1 MTVKTSQPKK
11 QFSRL
16 TLRWVLIVPF
26 VVQIV
31 TAVGVIGYLSYRT
44 GQNTLNNLT
53 DKLLI
58 ETTDRTLE
66 YLDNYLGQAEH
77 INQINSEAF
86 RTGIINSN
94 DIADLHR
101 YFYRQIR
108 LFNLGYLN
116 FTDLEGNSVG
126 VGYSYHQKG
135 NLEISKIDSNN
146 PNQKRYYHVDH
157 QGNILTISEIQDN
170 PSDTFKPW
178 HLSTINQQTAL
189 WSPIHLWDETSV
201 PPILSISH
209 TNPVYDSNN
218 NLVGVLSI
226 DLQLN
231 QINHFLSSL
240 NPQDDSITF
249 IVDKEGAMI
258 ANYDPSFFNSV
269 IDDNNQ
275 RILAVN
281 HQDKLVSQVTRQL
294 INEYQ
299 NLDNI
304 TDEQF
309 LYLGN
314 IPEKPS
320 VKVTP
325 YDHGIGIDWLV
336 ITILPESLFMEE
348 IRNNLR
354 GTIFIAAVGLII
366 SAGIG
371 WMMARRIT
379 APIRRLSQS
388 SENIAQGDWQEG
400 IVDYTS
406 SRIREIDILSSCF
419 QKMAQE
425 LQNSFAQKEQALNE
439 YQKMYEQVVQTQT
452 DFVLQSRADATIIY
466 ANPALCKALGCT
478 LEEMEGKSWAEFIN
492 PEDLEE
498 ILEQIIDLNPE
509 NPIFVTEKHNYREN
523 GGDGWTQWINQGV
536 FDVEGNLIEI
546 QSIGRDITELKQKEL
561 ELQASQKRLES
572 ILNNAPMSICVN
584 DLDGRMLVVNKC
596 FANTLGKS
604 PDEIVGKVYEELF
617 GEREA
622 QICRNCD
629 RRVYETKQPMIFEQD
644 FCVNNE
650 LKTIL
655 VTNFLIPNEG
665 GIYNHLCGISL
676 DISDRK
682 NIEKELR
689 ESNTRFRRLTQNI
702 PGMVYQYMIDAQ
714 GHDQFT
720 YVSPKSRE
728 IYDLE
733 PEEIMKNSRMV
744 WQKVHP
750 DDLSTLI
757 KDIHLSLTTLKSFY
771 SEHRIILSNHV
782 IRWVQAIAIPE
793 KQVNG
798 DIIWDGLIR
807 DISDS
812 KLAEQ
817 RLQESETRFRRLSEN
832 VPGVIYQ
839 YVINSAGQERFTY
852 VSPKSKE
859 ICGIEPEEVIK
870 SSKFLWERVHQ
881 DDFISIKEKT
891 AHSARFLTPFSCEFR
906 IKQPNGDY
914 KWFEAA
920 SAPEIQGNGDM
931 VWEGFLIDI
940 TPRKKAEIALTQ
952 AKEKAEKATKAKS
965 EFLANMS
972 HEIRTPM
979 NGVIGMI
986 KLLEDTPLSEQQL
999 DFLHTIRDSGET
1011 LLTIIND
1018 VLDFSKI
1025 ESGNLIIEKQLF
1037 NLPNLVESI
1046 AKLFEQQVQDK
1057 GINFIYYMDIH
1068 LPLLIYGD
1076 SSRLRQ
1082 ILLNLIGNA
1091 IKFTDQGQVSLSVSS
1106 TKITSSH
1113 QEILFTIKD
1122 TGIGIKGDRIY
1133 QLFQPFTQADSSISR
1148 RYGGTGLG
1156 LSISKTLV
1164 ELMGGSI
1171 WVESCG
1177 KVSGNPPP
1185 QWESNPHIR
1194 QFHGS
1199 TFHFTIFVEIPLNQ
1213 NNSNNH
1219 HNQEKDYPKL
1229 SPHLKILLAEDN
1241 LVNQKVALLTL
1252 QKLGYQADVAKNG
1265 AEVLE
1270 KIENTSYDVILMD
1283 VQMPIMDGLT
1293 ATRMIRSRKDKP
1305 QPYII
1310 ALTANALDGDSQIC
1324 FNAGMNDYISKPLR
1338 IEILTT
1344 ALTKIIS
1351 SEKLTMDN

>member
-1 MTVKTSQPKK
+1 MSVKSPQVKK
-11 QFSRL
+11 SFPRL

-26 VVQIV
+26 VVQLI
-31 TAVGVIGYLSYRT
+31 TAVGVIGYFSYRT
-44 GQNTLNNLT
+44 GQNTLNNLA

-66 YLDNYLGQAEH
+66 YLNNYLGQAEH
-77 INQINSEAF
+77 VNQINGEAF
-86 RTGIINSN
+86 RTGVIKSN
-94 DIADLHR
+94 DIPDLHK

-116 FTDLEGNSVG
+116 FTDLEGNYIG
-126 VGYSYHQKG
+126 VGYSYHQKST
-135 NLEISKIDSNN
+135 LEVSRISNNN
-146 PNQKRYYHVDH
+146 PNEKRYYHVDH
-157 QGNILTISEIQDN
+157 RGNILNLSEIEENSSKTLESWYQN
-170 PSDTFKPW
+170 
-178 HLSTINQQTAL
+178 TITQEIPL
-189 WSPIHLWDETSV
+189 WSPVYLWNETSA
-201 PPILSISH
+201 PPILTIAR
-209 TNPVYDSNN
+209 TNPVYDSDD
-218 NLVGVLSI
+218 NLLGVLSTE
-226 DLQLN
+226 LQLTQVN
-231 QINHFLSSL
+231 QFLSSL
-240 NPQDDSITF
+240 NPHDESATF
-249 IVDKEGAMI
+249 IIDRQGAMV
-258 ANYDPSFFNSV
+258 ANYNPNFFGSV

-281 HQDKLVSQVTRQL
+281 HQDELVSQVTKQL
-294 INEYQ
+294 INQYQ
-299 NLDNI
+299 DLGNI
-304 TDEQF
+304 TTEEF
-309 LYLGN
+309 IYLGN

-325 YDHGIGIDWLV
+325 YQNGVGIDWLV

-348 IRNNLR
+348 ISNTFRNTLFFA
-354 GTIFIAAVGLII
+354 GIGLML

-371 WMMARRIT
+371 WLVARRIT

-388 SENIAQGDWQEG
+388 SEDIAQGDWQG
-400 IVDYTS
+400 GMIDYKS

-419 QKMAQE
+419 QKMAQQ
-425 LQNSFAQKEQALNE
+425 LQTSFEQKEKALNE
-439 YQKMYEQVVQTQT
+439 YQKMYEKVVQTQT
-452 DFVLQSRADATIIY
+452 DFVLRSRADATIIF
-466 ANPALCKALGCT
+466 ANPALCNALGCSV
-478 LEEMEGKSWAEFIN
+478 EEIKGKSWADFAN
-492 PEDLEE
+492 PEELEE
-498 ILEQIIDLNPE
+498 TLAQIVNLTPE
-509 NPIFVTEKHNYREN
+509 KPIFVTEKHNYREN
-523 GGDGWTQWINQGV
+523 GGDGWTQWINQGI
-536 FDVEGNLIEI
+536 FDVEGNLIEV

-561 ELQASQKRLES
+561 ELEANQQKLTS
-572 ILNNAPMSICVN
+572 LLNNAPLEIFVN
-584 DLDGRMLVVNKC
+584 DLDGRILVVNDS
-596 FANTLGKS
+596 FAHSLGRK
-604 PDEIVGKVYEELF
+604 PEEIVGKTYEQCF
-617 GEREA
+617 SVTVA
-622 QICRNCD
+622 QMCRNCD
-629 RRVYETKQPMIFEQD
+629 RTIITLQQPITFEQ
-644 FCVNNE
+644 E
-650 LKTIL
+650 LQLNGITKTLLI
-655 VTNFLIPNEG
+655 TKFLIPNHEG
-665 GIYNHLCGISL
+665 VYNQICAMSL

-682 NIEKELR
+682 NTEKALR

-702 PGMVYQYMIDAQ
+702 PGMVYQYIIDAQ

-728 IYDLE
+728 IYHLE
-733 PEEIMKNSRMV
+733 PEEILKDSRIL
-744 WQKVHP
+744 WEKVHS

-757 KDIHLSLTTLKSFY
+757 KDVNISATTLEPFH
-771 SEHRIILSNHV
+771 SEHRIILENHV
-782 IRWVQAIAIPE
+782 IKWIQAIATPE
-793 KQVNG
+793 KQPNG

-812 KLAEQ
+812 KISEQ
-817 RLQESETRFRRLSEN
+817 KLQESEKRFRRLSEN

-839 YVINSAGQERFTY
+839 YLINTKGKEKFIY
-852 VSPKSKE
+852 VSPKCQD
-859 ICGIEPEEVIK
+859 ICGIDAEEVIK
-870 SSKFLWERVHQ
+870 SSNFLWEKVHR

-891 AHSARFLTPFSCEFR
+891 AHSARFLTPFYCEFR
-906 IKQPNGDY
+906 IKQADGDY

-920 SAPEIQGNGDM
+920 SAPEVQDNGDIL
-931 VWEGFLIDI
+931 WEGFLTDI

-1025 ESGNLIIEKQLF
+1025 ESGNLTIEKQLF
-1037 NLPNLVESI
+1037 NLPNVIESI

-1057 GINFIYYMDIH
+1057 GIDFIYYMSVD
-1068 LPLLIYGD
+1068 LPVFIYGD

-1091 IKFTDQGQVSLSVSS
+1091 IKFTNQGQVSLSVSAN
-1106 TKITSSH
+1106 KITDSH

-1133 QLFQPFTQADSSISR
+1133 QLFQPFTQADNSISR

-1164 ELMGGSI
+1164 ELMGGTI

-1177 KVSGNPPP
+1177 KLAGNPPP
-1185 QWESNPHIR
+1185 QWQSNPHIR

-1199 TFHFTIFVEIPLNQ
+1199 TFYFTIFVEIPINQ
-1213 NNSNNH
+1213 NIFNNNH
-1219 HNQEKDYPKL
+1219 HHNNQYQPP

-1241 LVNQKVALLTL
+1241 LVNQKVALLSL
-1252 QKLGYQADVAKNG
+1252 KKLGYQADVAKNG
-1265 AEVLE
+1265 VEVLE
-1270 KIENTSYDVILMD
+1270 KIEHTTYDVILMD
-1283 VQMPIMDGLT
+1283 VQMPQMDGLT
-1293 ATRMIRSRKDKP
+1293 ATTMIRSRKDKP

-1324 FNAGMNDYISKPLR
+1324 LDAGMNDYISKPLR
-1338 IEILTT
+1338 IEILAK
-1344 ALTKIIS
+1344 ALSEIS
-1351 SEKLTMDN
+1351 KNRQLN

>member
-1 MTVKTSQPKK
+1 MSVKSPQPKK
-11 QFSRL
+11 RFCRL

-26 VVQIV
+26 VVQII

-44 GQNTLNNLT
+44 GQNTLNNLA

-66 YLDNYLGQAEH
+66 YLNNYLGQAEH
-77 INQINSEAF
+77 VNQINSEAF

-94 DIADLHR
+94 DVPDLHR

-116 FTDLEGNSVG
+116 FTDLEGNYVG

-135 NLEISKIDSNN
+135 NLEIARIDSNN

-157 QGNILTISEIQDN
+157 QGNILTVSEIDEN
-170 PSDTFKPW
+170 SSNTFKPW
-178 HLSTINQQTAL
+178 YLTTINQETAL
-189 WSPIHLWDETSV
+189 WSPIYLWDETSL

-209 TNPVYDSNN
+209 TNLVYDADD
-218 NLVGVLSI
+218 NLLGVLSI
-226 DLQLN
+226 DLQLS
-231 QINHFLSSL
+231 QINQFLRGL
-240 NPQDDSITF
+240 NPQDNSITF
-249 IVDKEGAMI
+249 IVDREGAMV
-258 ANYDPSFFNSV
+258 ANYDPSFFDSV
-269 IDDNNQ
+269 VDSNGQ

-281 HQDKLVSQVTRQL
+281 HQDELVSQVTREL

-299 NLDNI
+299 HLDNI
-304 TDEQF
+304 TTEQF
-309 LYLGN
+309 LRLGN
-314 IPEKPS
+314 ITEKPS

-325 YDHGIGIDWLV
+325 YHHGIGIDWLV

-348 IRNNLR
+348 ISKNLR
-354 GTIFIAAVGLII
+354 GTLFFAGIGLVL

-371 WMMARRIT
+371 WIMARRIT

-388 SENIAQGDWQEG
+388 SEDIAQGDWQGG
-400 IVDYTS
+400 IIDYKS

-425 LQNSFAQKEQALNE
+425 LQSSFEEQEKTLSE

-478 LEEMEGKSWAEFIN
+478 LEEMEGKSWADFAN
-492 PEDLEE
+492 PEELRET
-498 ILEQIIDLNPE
+498 LEQIVNLSPE
-509 NPIFVTEKHNYREN
+509 NPIFITEKHNYREN

-536 FDVEGNLIEI
+536 FDVEGNLVEI
-546 QSIGRDITELKQKEL
+546 QSVGRDITELKQKEL

-584 DLDGRMLVVNKC
+584 DLDGRMLIVNQC

-617 GEREA
+617 SETEA
-622 QICRNCD
+622 KICRKCD
-629 RRVYETKQPMIFEQD
+629 RTVYETKQPMVFEQD
-644 FCVNNE
+644 FFVNNE

-655 VTNFLIPNEG
+655 VTNFLIPNQEG
-665 GIYNHLCGISL
+665 VYNHLCGISL

-682 NIEKELR
+682 NTEKALR

-702 PGMVYQYMIDAQ
+702 PGMVYQYIIDAQ

-728 IYDLE
+728 IYHLE
-733 PEEIMKNSRMV
+733 PEEVIKDSRML
-744 WQKVHP
+744 WEKVHP
-750 DDLSTLI
+750 DDLSALI
-757 KDIHLSLTTLKSFY
+757 KDVNISATTLKPFH
-771 SEHRIILSNHV
+771 SEHRIVLSNHV
-782 IRWVQAIAIPE
+782 VKWVQAIATPE
-793 KQVNG
+793 KQPNG

-812 KLAEQ
+812 KTAEQ

-839 YVINSAGQERFTY
+839 YVMNSAGRERFTY

-870 SSKFLWERVHQ
+870 SSKFLWERVHRE
-881 DDFISIKEKT
+881 DFIAIKEKT
-891 AHSARFLTPFSCEFR
+891 AHSARFLTPFHCEFR
-906 IKQPNGDY
+906 IKQPDGKY

-920 SAPEIQGNGDM
+920 SAPEIQGNGDI

-940 TPRKKAEIALTQ
+940 TPRKKAEIALTR
-952 AKEKAEKATKAKS
+952 AKEKAEKATQAKS

-999 DFLHTIRDSGET
+999 DFVHTIRDSGET

-1025 ESGNLIIEKQLF
+1025 ESGNLTIEKQLF
-1037 NLPNLVESI
+1037 NLPNVVESI

-1057 GINFIYYMDIH
+1057 GIDFIYYMAVD
-1068 LPLLIYGD
+1068 LPLFIYGD

-1091 IKFTDQGQVSLSVSS
+1091 IKFTDQGQVSLSVSA

-1164 ELMGGSI
+1164 ELMGGTI

-1177 KVSGNPPP
+1177 KVSGNPPSP
-1185 QWESNPHIR
+1185 WQPNPHIR

-1199 TFHFTIFVEIPLNQ
+1199 TFYFTIFVEIPLNQ
-1213 NNSNNH
+1213 NNSDNNH
-1219 HNQEKDYPKL
+1219 NETNHYPKP

-1252 QKLGYQADVAKNG
+1252 KKLGYQADVAKNG

-1283 VQMPIMDGLT
+1283 VQMPQMDGLT
-1293 ATRMIRSRKDKP
+1293 ATKMIRSRKDKF
-1305 QPYII
+1305 QPYVI

-1324 FNAGMNDYISKPLR
+1324 LDAGMNDYISKPLR
-1338 IEILTT
+1338 IQILAE
-1344 ALTKIIS
+1344 ALTKIS
-1351 SEKLTMDN
+1351 NNKPLD